1 MKKLLITLNLL
12 IVSTIISAQCIT
24 GDCENGYG
32 KMQSQEGFFEGFFK
46 DGKPDKL
53 GIMQY
58 TNGNYYFGQIA
69 NSKYNGYGY
78 VQYKDGQNY
87 IGEWSNGAQHGLGIY
102 NDAKQNPTAGV
113 WENGNFKTAQNSE
126 VQTNNPPNCIGNCIN
141 GYGRITYTDGSL
153 IQAIFVNGVATYG
166 QIKKSGYNFG
176 GTIGLNF

>member
-1 MKKLLITLNLL
+1 MKQLLITLNLL

-24 GDCENGYG
+24 GDCQNGYG

-102 NDAKQNPTAGV
+102 NDAKQNPTAAFGKMAV
-113 WENGNFKTAQNSE
+113 LKPRKIQKFKPI
-126 VQTNNPPNCIGNCIN
+126 VPPK
-141 GYGRITYTDGSL
+141 L
-153 IQAIFVNGVATYG
+153 
-166 QIKKSGYNFG
+166 
-176 GTIGLNF
+176 